1 MNVAILTVAVVLLVV
16 SVVWH
21 VVEEYRGRT
30 IAARRRVVVCL
41 VDDQAITGILWRRHR
56 RLLVVRSA
64 ELVQPGREAVGMDG
78 DVVIERDRIN
88 WVQIVGAG

>member
-1 MNVAILTVAVVLLVV
+1 MELAIFTLAVILLTVSLL
-16 SVVWH
+16 WH
-21 VVEEYRGRT
+21 AVEEIRGRKLAT
-30 IAARRRVVVCL
+30 RRRVVVSL

-64 ELVQPGREAVGMDG
+64 SLVQPGREAVAMDG

-88 WVQIVGAG
+88 WVQIVGSG

>member
-1 MNVAILTVAVVLLVV
+1 MELAIITAALVALVV
-16 SVVWH
+16 AVVWH
-21 VVEEYRGRT
+21 VAEEYRART

-56 RLLVVRSA
+56 RLVVVRSA